1 VKASFFRW
9 SAAALA
15 AVVLSL
21 PAAAT
26 DKLVAPSYIY
36 RPQKAAPA
44 WLKIIDQGDLGP
56 RLKGYKTPEG
66 IKVEIVAEDPV
77 VVNPVGMAFADDG
90 TPYVLERRPSP
101 GDEHGEKTGPVKRTR
116 DAVKTLGD
124 SKGKGVYD
132 QSKVVLEDE
141 RPTGLLLNDGW
152 LYLCGRGTV
161 RRYKQ
166 GKADGPY
173 DVKETVAQGFGG
185 YGLQTVSGMTLGPD
199 GRLYLTAGCGEN
211 VVEGPDGSRA
221 TVLRTGAVFR
231 CRPNG
236 SKMQTYA
243 IGFVNPYGDAAFDAA
258 GDLFLADNDRY
269 ISIGGGEGKSDRGC
283 RLLHVPEAA
292 DFDWRLGR
300 DAPAAFAHP
309 PGELPPMLKPDT
321 HAASGLLIY
330 NDSRFPEH
338 YRGLLLYPD
347 VEGRSIHAYKVE
359 RKGATFEVVGEFE
372 LLRSDDPLFRPC
384 QAVLGPDGAL
394 YVVDRRG
401 EEHGRIYRLT
411 WAGTKDQPAL
421 PPRGMD
427 SWAKIAGLGDDDLVK
442 TLQGEDAS
450 DRDRARREL
459 ARRGEKERPALLKL
473 LRDSERPDAARIAAL
488 GALESMWDGDV
499 LAAVLFVMQKDSAAD
514 LRRLAADA
522 VGRNAAKGDED
533 VHNALLRV
541 LNDVAPEVRRSVALA
556 MSRVAAEAAPDNLV
570 NAWAFEESH
579 DVYLRHGLVRA
590 IEDLGAP
597 GLQRLVALGESG
609 VQKETDK
616 VVEAFTMMRTRP
628 AADAI
633 PRVLENPHLGAAQR
647 AALIR
652 SYHNYILAP
661 PLSLAPVVDYLKAH
675 PREDS
680 AVKLDAL
687 EVLSLADDRA
697 RLKDAI
703 GVLGSDAEGARLAGR
718 AFLDDRLPS
727 ETRSQ
732 VADAL
737 RRYADDD
744 PAAAKLLAEITK
756 GK

>member
-1 VKASFFRW
+1 MKASFLRW
-9 SAAALA
+9 AIVAPA
-15 AVVLSL
+15 AVALSL
-21 PAAAT
+21 TAAAT
-26 DKLVAPSYIY
+26 DKPVASSSIY
-36 RPQKAAPA
+36 RPRKPVPS
-44 WLKIIDQGDLGP
+44 WFKIIDQGDLDP

-66 IKVEIVAEDPV
+66 VKVEIVAENPV

-90 TPYVLERRPSP
+90 AAYVLERRPSP
-101 GDEHGEKTGPVKRTR
+101 DDENKEKTGPVKHTR
-116 DAVKTLGD
+116 GAVKTLGD

-132 QSKVVLEDE
+132 RSKVVLEDE
-141 RPTGLLLNDGW
+141 RPSGILLNDGW
-152 LYLCGRGTV
+152 LYLSGRGTV

-166 GKADGPY
+166 SKADGPY
-173 DVKETVAQGFGG
+173 DVKETAARGFGG
-185 YGLQTVSGMTLGPD
+185 NGLQTVSGMTLGPD
-199 GRLYLTAGCGEN
+199 DRLYLTAGCGDN
-211 VVEGPDGSRA
+211 VVEGPDGGRA
-221 TVLRTGAVFR
+221 AAPQTGAVFR
-231 CRPNG
+231 CRPDG
-236 SKMQTYA
+236 SKLETYA
-243 IGFVNPYGDAAFDAA
+243 IGFVNPYGDPAFDAA
-258 GDLFLADNDRY
+258 GNLFLADNDG
-269 ISIGGGEGKSDRGC
+269 SGRGC
-283 RLLHVPEAA
+283 RLMHVPEGA
-292 DFDWRLGR
+292 DFGWRLDTKAR
-300 DAPAAFAHP
+300 LMPAVFAHP
-309 PGELPPMLKPDT
+309 PGELPPMLQPDT
-321 HAASGLLIY
+321 RAASGLLIY
-330 NDSRFPEH
+330 NDSRFPEN

-359 RKGATFEVVGEFE
+359 RKRATFEVAEEFE
-372 LLRSDDPLFRPC
+372 LLQSDDPLFRPC
-384 QAVLGPDGAL
+384 QVVLGPDGAL

-401 EEHGRIYRLT
+401 DEQGRIERLT

-421 PPRGMD
+421 PPRDMD

-442 TLQGEDAS
+442 TLQSEEAS
-450 DRDRARREL
+450 DRERARREL

-499 LAAVLFVMQKDSAAD
+499 QAVVLFVMEKDSAAD

-556 MSRVAAEAAPDNLV
+556 MGRVAAEAAPDNLV

-597 GLQRLVALGESG
+597 GIQRLVALGESG

-628 AADAI
+628 AAEAI
-633 PRVLENPHLGAAQR
+633 PRVLENPHLSAAQR

-652 SYHNYILAP
+652 SYHNYVLDP

-680 AVKLDAL
+680 AVRLAGL
-687 EVLSLADDRA
+687 EVLALADDRA
-697 RLKDAI
+697 RLKEAI
-703 GVLGSDAEGARLAGR
+703 GVLGSDAEGARLVGQ
-718 AFLDDRLPS
+718 AFLDGRLPS
-727 ETRSQ
+727 EVQSQ

-737 RRYADDD
+737 RRYADND

>member
-1 VKASFFRW
+1 MKAPSVRW
-9 SAAALA
+9 TAATFA
-15 AVVLSL
+15 AVVLAL

-26 DKLVAPSYIY
+26 DRRAAESSTYHPQKPAPS
-36 RPQKAAPA
+36 
-44 WLKIIDQGDLGP
+44 WLKVVDQGDLDP

-66 IKVEIVAEDPV
+66 IKVEIVAENPV
-77 VVNPVGMAFADDG
+77 VVNPIGMAFADDG
-90 TPYVLERRPSP
+90 TPYVLQGGPAPS
-101 GDEHGEKTGPVKRTR
+101 R
-116 DAVKTLGD
+116 AVKTLGD

-132 QSKVVLEDE
+132 QSKVALEDE
-141 RPTGLLLNDGW
+141 GATGILPNEGW
-152 LYLCGRGTV
+152 LYLAGRGTV

-173 DVKETVAQGFGG
+173 DVKETVAKGFGG
-185 YGLQTVSGMTLGPD
+185 RDHQTVSGMTLGLD
-199 GRLYLTAGCGEN
+199 GRLYLTTGRGDN
-211 VVEGPDGSRA
+211 VVEGSDGSRA
-221 TVLRTGAVFR
+221 AALRTGAVFR
-231 CRPNG
+231 CRPDG

-243 IGFVNPYGDAAFDAA
+243 TGFVNPYGDAAFDAA
-258 GDLFLADNDRY
+258 GNLFVADN
-269 ISIGGGEGKSDRGC
+269 GGGEGKTALGC
-283 RLLHVPEAA
+283 RLMHVPEAGY
-292 DFDWRLGR
+292 FGWREER
-300 DAPAAFAHP
+300 TKRPIPAAFAHP
-309 PGELPPMLKPDT
+309 PGELPPMLTPDT

-330 NDSRFPEH
+330 NDSRLPDN
-338 YRGLLLYPD
+338 YRGLLIYPD
-347 VEGRSIHAYKVE
+347 MDGRSIHAYKVE
-359 RKGATFEVVGEFE
+359 RKGATFEVVEEFE

-401 EEHGRIYRLT
+401 EGRGRIERLT

-442 TLQGEDAS
+442 TLQSEDAS
-450 DRDRARREL
+450 CRERARREL

-473 LRDSERPDAARIAAL
+473 LRDPEQPDAARIAAL

-499 LAAVLFVMQKDSAAD
+499 QAATVFVMLKDSAAD

-533 VHNALLRV
+533 VHNSLLRA

-570 NAWAFEESH
+570 NTWAFEESG
-579 DVYLRHGLVRA
+579 DAYLRQGLVRA
-590 IEDLGAP
+590 IENLGAP
-597 GLQRLVALGESG
+597 GIQRLVALGESG

-633 PRVLENPHLGAAQR
+633 PRVLENPHLSAAQS

-652 SYHNYILAP
+652 SYHNYVLDP
-661 PLSLAPVVDYLKAH
+661 PLSLAPLVVYLKAH
-675 PREDS
+675 PHEDS
-680 AVKLDAL
+680 AVRLAGLD
-687 EVLSLADDRA
+687 VLSLADDST
-697 RLKDAI
+697 RLKEAI
-703 GVLGSDAEGARLAGR
+703 GVLGADAEGARLVGR
-718 AFLDDRLPS
+718 AYLDDRLPS
-727 ETRSQ
+727 EVRPQ

-737 RRYADDD
+737 RRYADND
-744 PAAAKLLAEITK
+744 PAAARLLAEITK

>member
-1 VKASFFRW
+1 MKASSVRW
-9 SAAALA
+9 AAVALA
-15 AVVLSL
+15 AVVPSL

-26 DKLVAPSYIY
+26 DKPAPS
-36 RPQKAAPA
+36 
-44 WLKIIDQGDLGP
+44 WLKIIDQGDLDP

-66 IKVEIVAEDPV
+66 IKVEIVAENPV

-90 TPYVLERRPSP
+90 TLYVLERGPSL
-101 GDEHGEKTGPVKRTR
+101 GDENKEKTEPVKHTR
-116 DAVKTLGD
+116 DVVKTLGD

-141 RPTGLLLNDGW
+141 LPSGMLLNDGW

-166 GKADGPY
+166 SKADGPY
-173 DVKETVAQGFGG
+173 DVKEMVARGFGG
-185 YGLQTVSGMTLGPD
+185 YGLQTVSGMALGPD
-199 GRLYLTAGCGEN
+199 GRLYLTAGCGDN
-211 VVEGPDGSRA
+211 VVEGSDGGRA
-221 TVLRTGAVFR
+221 AALQTGAVFR
-231 CRPNG
+231 GRPDG
-236 SKMQTYA
+236 SKLETYA
-243 IGFVNPYGDAAFDAA
+243 TGFVNPYGDAAFDAA
-258 GDLFLADNDRY
+258 GNLFLVDNDG
-269 ISIGGGEGKSDRGC
+269 SGRGC
-283 RLLHVPEAA
+283 RLMHVPEGA
-292 DFDWRLGR
+292 DFGWRKGKTKRPL
-300 DAPAAFAHP
+300 PAIFAHP
-309 PGELPPMLKPDT
+309 PGELPPMLRPDT

-330 NDSRFPEH
+330 NDSRFPEN
-338 YRGLLLYPD
+338 YRGLLMYPD
-347 VEGRSIHAYKVE
+347 VEGRSIRTYKVE
-359 RKGATFEVVGEFE
+359 RKRATFEVAEEFE

-384 QAVLGPDGAL
+384 QVVLGPDGAL

-401 EEHGRIYRLT
+401 EEQGRIYRLI

-427 SWAKIAGLGDDDLVK
+427 SWAKIAGLGDDLIK
-442 TLQGEDAS
+442 TLQSEEAS

-473 LRDSERPDAARIAAL
+473 LRDSEQPDAARIAAL
-488 GALESMWDGDV
+488 GALGSMWDGDV
-499 LAAVLFVMQKDSAAD
+499 QAAALLVMEKDSAAD

-570 NAWAFEESH
+570 NAWAFEESGG
-579 DVYLRHGLVRA
+579 VYLRQGIVRA
-590 IEDLGAP
+590 IENLGAP
-597 GLQRLVALGESG
+597 GIQRLVALGESG

-628 AADAI
+628 AAEAV
-633 PRVLENPHLGAAQR
+633 PRVLENPHLSAAQR

-652 SYHNYILAP
+652 SYHNYILDP

-675 PREDS
+675 PHEDS
-680 AVKLDAL
+680 AVRLDGL
-687 EVLSLADDRA
+687 EVLSLADDWA
-697 RLKDAI
+697 RLKEAI
-703 GVLGSDAEGARLAGR
+703 GVLGSDAEGARLAGQ
-718 AFLDDRLPS
+718 AFVDGGLPT
-727 ETRSQ
+727 EVRPQ

-737 RRYADDD
+737 RRYADND
-744 PAAAKLLAEITK
+744 PAAAKLLADITK